1 MTAPAGVGLTVNGDS
16 LTLVAGP
23 GETLLDILRSRA
35 ELTGSKRG
43 CNSGV
48 CGACTV
54 LVDGRAARSCL
65 MLAADCAGRDVVT
78 VEGLDGDP
86 HAAVLR
92 EEMAAAGAVQ
102 CGYCTPGIVVAIID
116 LFRGAAE
123 PPDAGAVRHWLGG
136 NICRCTGY
144 VSIVE
149 AAVRA
154 GGRCVGSEP
163 GTPAR

>member
-1 MTAPAGVGLTVNGDS
+1 MTAVAALGLTVNGEA
-16 LTLVAGP
+16 LTPHAGP
-23 GETLLDILRSRA
+23 GETLLDLLRSRA

-54 LVDGRAARSCL
+54 LVDGKAARSCL
-65 MLAADCAGRDVVT
+65 MLAADCAGRTVVT
-78 VEGLDGDP
+78 IEGLDGDAQ
-86 HAAVLR
+86 AAALR
-92 EEMAAAGAVQ
+92 EEMAETGAVQ
-102 CGYCTPGIVVAIID
+102 CGYCTPGMVVALTD
-116 LFRGAAE
+116 LFRSAAE

-154 GGRCVGSEP
+154 GRRCVGTEP
-163 GTPAR
+163 GMPRG